1 MANASNSNM
10 NIPNTFNLTG
20 TWQNN
25 VEPLNNINNRQTGL
39 RQQTNRSD
47 TTENVSSYLP
57 TNNNTNSNMTSNNSE
72 ITSPNQIR
80 AQAMPINQN
89 QVPLNSQML
98 SQDINTNRTGINQAT
113 ALNSNVDQNNINN
126 NINFQDLQ
134 TLANFVKTQIGKN
147 ATIEFLIGENSLIE
161 KTGTIVS
168 VGENYVLLNESSTRN
183 LIACDLR
190 GIKFIYFE
198 Y

>member
-57 TNNNTNSNMTSNNSE
+57 VNNNT
-72 ITSPNQIR
+72 ITI
-80 AQAMPINQN
+80 I
-89 QVPLNSQML
+89 
-98 SQDINTNRTGINQAT
+98 
-113 ALNSNVDQNNINN
+113 
-126 NINFQDLQ
+126 
-134 TLANFVKTQIGKN
+134 
-147 ATIEFLIGENSLIE
+147 
-161 KTGTIVS
+161 
-168 VGENYVLLNESSTRN
+168 
-183 LIACDLR
+183 
-190 GIKFIYFE
+190 
-198 Y
+198 

>member
-98 SQDINTNRTGINQAT
+98 SQEISTNRTGINQAT